1 MQEIEK
7 VFNYENKEIRTK
19 IINEEIWFVGKD
31 VAEILGYSNTQ
42 KAILNHIDEYDKGVT
57 KWDTLGGKQDLIVI
71 NESGLY
77 SLVLSSKLPTAK
89 PFKRWVTSEVLPS
102 IRKHGAYMTDK
113 TLEEALT
120 SPDFLIQLATNLKI
134 EKEKNKMLTD
144 KIETDRPKVIFAEAL
159 AVSEKSILIGELA
172 KILKQNGIEI
182 GANRL
187 FEWLRANNYL
197 MSKGESRNQPSQKSM
212 NLKLMEIKK
221 TTINNSD
228 GSVRV
233 TVTTKITPK
242 GQEYFINKFLKNKE
256 LIEAI

>member
-1 MQEIEK
+1 MNELTI
-7 VFNYENKEIRTK
+7 FNYEDKEIRTQL
-19 IINEEIWFVGKD
+19 INNEIWFVGKD
-31 VAEILGYSNTQ
+31 VAEILGYSNTP
-42 KAILNHIDEYDKGVT
+42 KAIRDHIDDEDKRTERIVHP
-57 KWDTLGGKQDLIVI
+57 LGGEQDTYII

-77 SLVLSSKLPTAK
+77 SLILSSKLEGAK
-89 PFKRWVTSEVLPS
+89 KFKKWVTSEVLPS
-102 IRKHGAYMTDK
+102 IRKHGAYMTND
-113 TLEEALT
+113 TLEKALT

-144 KIETDRPKVIFAEAL
+144 KIETDKPKVIFAEAL

-197 MSKGESRNQPSQKSM
+197 MAKGESRNQPSQKSM

-242 GQEYFINKFLKNKE
+242 GQEYFINKFLKGE
-256 LIEAI
+256 IV

>member
-1 MQEIEK
+1 MNELKI
-7 VFNYENKEIRTK
+7 FNYEDKEIRTQL
-19 IINEEIWFVGKD
+19 INNEPWFVGKD
-31 VAEILGYSNTQ
+31 VAVILGYSNPRD
-42 KAILNHIDEYDKGVT
+42 AINKHIDYEDKGVA
-57 KWDTLGGKQDLIVI
+57 KCDTLGGSQDLTVI

-77 SLVLSSKLPTAK
+77 SLILSSKLEGAK
-89 PFKRWVTSEVLPS
+89 KFKKWVTSEVLPS
-102 IRKHGAYMTDK
+102 IRKHGAYMTND
-113 TLEEALT
+113 TLEKALT

-159 AVSEKSILIGELA
+159 AVSEKSILIGELS
-172 KILKQNGIEI
+172 KILNQNGVEI
-182 GANRL
+182 GAKRL
-187 FEWLRANNYL
+187 FEWLRSNNYL
-197 MSKGESRNQPSQKSM
+197 MAKGESYNQPSQKSM

-233 TVTTKITPK
+233 TTTTKITPK

>member
-1 MQEIEK
+1 MEIITVK
-7 VFNYENKEIRTK
+7 NVNAYIENDIAYLKLA
-19 IINEEIWFVGKD
+19 D
-31 VAEILGYSNTQ
+31 VARGLGITQ
-42 KAILNHIDEYDKGVT
+42 LKNGIEYIRWDRLKEYLKDFNFPTSGESDFIPENIFYKLCMKANNDVARKF
-57 KWDTLGGKQDLIVI
+57 QDLVADEI
-71 NESGLY
+71 
-77 SLVLSSKLPTAK
+77 
-89 PFKRWVTSEVLPS
+89 LPS
-102 IRKHGAYMTDK
+102 IRKHGAYMTND
-113 TLEEALT
+113 TLEKALT

-172 KILKQNGIEI
+172 KILKQNGIDI

-197 MSKGESRNQPSQKSM
+197 MAKGESYNQPSQKSM

-233 TVTTKITPK
+233 TTTTKITPK
-242 GQEYFINKFLKNKE
+242 GQSYFINQFKK
-256 LIEAI
+256 

>member
-31 VAEILGYSNTQ
+31 VTEILGYSNPRD
-42 KAILNHIDEYDKGVT
+42 AINKHIDYEDKGVA
-57 KWDTLGGKQDLIVI
+57 KCDTLGGSQDLTVI

-77 SLVLSSKLPTAK
+77 SLILSSKLEGAK
-89 PFKRWVTSEVLPS
+89 KFKKWVTSEVLPS
-102 IRKHGAYMTDK
+102 IRKHGAYMTND
-113 TLEEALT
+113 TLEKALT

-159 AVSEKSILIGELA
+159 AVSEKSILIGELS
-172 KILKQNGIEI
+172 KILNQNGVEI
-182 GANRL
+182 GAKRL
-187 FEWLRANNYL
+187 FEWLRSNNYL
-197 MSKGESRNQPSQKSM
+197 MAKGESYNQPSQKSM

-233 TVTTKITPK
+233 TTTTKITPK

>member
-1 MQEIEK
+1 MNELKI
-7 VFNYENKEIRTK
+7 FNFKNNEVRIKN
-19 IINEEIWFVGKD
+19 INNEPYFNLKD
-31 VAEILGYSNTQ
+31 VCEILEINNASQVITR
-42 KAILNHIDEYDKGVT
+42 LSEKGVIT
-57 KWDTLGGKQDLIVI
+57 NDTLTKGGIQKLNFI
-71 NESGLY
+71 NESNLY
-77 SLVLSSKLPTAK
+77 KLIFKSRK
-89 PFKRWVTSEVLPS
+89 PQAEEFTDWVTSEVLPS
-102 IRKHGAYMTDK
+102 IRKHGAYMTND
-113 TLEEALT
+113 TLEKALT

-187 FEWLRANNYL
+187 FEWLRGNNYL
-197 MSKGESRNQPSQKSM
+197 MAKGESRNQPSQKSM

-256 LIEAI
+256 LIEAM

>member
-1 MQEIEK
+1 MNELKI
-7 VFNYENKEIRTK
+7 FNFKNNEVRIKN
-19 IINEEIWFVGKD
+19 INNEPYFNLKD
-31 VAEILGYSNTQ
+31 VCEILEINNASQVITR
-42 KAILNHIDEYDKGVT
+42 LSEKGVIT
-57 KWDTLGGKQDLIVI
+57 NDTLTKGGIQKLNFI
-71 NESGLY
+71 NESNLY
-77 SLVLSSKLPTAK
+77 KLIFKSRK
-89 PFKRWVTSEVLPS
+89 PQAEEFTDWVTSEVLPR
-102 IRKHGAYMTDK
+102 IRKHGAYMTND
-113 TLEEALT
+113 TLEKALT

-172 KILKQNGIEI
+172 KILNQNGIEI

-197 MSKGESRNQPSQKSM
+197 MAKGESRNQPSQKSM

-256 LIEAI
+256 LIEAM

>member
-1 MQEIEK
+1 MT
-7 VFNYENKEIRTK
+7 N
-19 IINEEIWFVGKD
+19 
-31 VAEILGYSNTQ
+31 
-42 KAILNHIDEYDKGVT
+42 
-57 KWDTLGGKQDLIVI
+57 DTLEK
-71 NESGLY
+71 
-77 SLVLSSKLPTAK
+77 
-89 PFKRWVTSEVLPS
+89 
-102 IRKHGAYMTDK
+102 
-113 TLEEALT
+113 ALT

-159 AVSEKSILIGELA
+159 AVSEKSILIGELS
-172 KILKQNGIEI
+172 KILNQNGVEI
-182 GANRL
+182 GAKRL
-187 FEWLRANNYL
+187 FEWLRSNNYL
-197 MSKGESRNQPSQKSM
+197 MAKGESYNQPSQKSM

-233 TVTTKITPK
+233 TTTTKITPK

>member
-1 MQEIEK
+1 MNELKI
-7 VFNYENKEIRTK
+7 FNFKNNEVRIKN
-19 IINEEIWFVGKD
+19 INNEPYFNLKD
-31 VAEILGYSNTQ
+31 VCEILEINNASQVITR
-42 KAILNHIDEYDKGVT
+42 LSEKGVIT
-57 KWDTLGGKQDLIVI
+57 NDTLTKGGIQKLNFI
-71 NESGLY
+71 NESNLY
-77 SLVLSSKLPTAK
+77 KLIFKSRK
-89 PFKRWVTSEVLPS
+89 PQAEEFTDWVTSEVLPS
-102 IRKHGAYMTDK
+102 IRKHGAYMTND
-113 TLEEALT
+113 TLEKALT

-172 KILKQNGIEI
+172 KILNQNGIEI

-197 MSKGESRNQPSQKSM
+197 MAKGESRNQPSQKSM

-256 LIEAI
+256 LIEAM

>member
-1 MQEIEK
+1 M
-7 VFNYENKEIRTK
+7 
-19 IINEEIWFVGKD
+19 
-31 VAEILGYSNTQ
+31 
-42 KAILNHIDEYDKGVT
+42 
-57 KWDTLGGKQDLIVI
+57 
-71 NESGLY
+71 
-77 SLVLSSKLPTAK
+77 
-89 PFKRWVTSEVLPS
+89 
-102 IRKHGAYMTDK
+102 
-113 TLEEALT
+113 
-120 SPDFLIQLATNLKI
+120 
-134 EKEKNKMLTD
+134 
-144 KIETDRPKVIFAEAL
+144 IFAEAL

-197 MSKGESRNQPSQKSM
+197 MAKGESRNQPSQKSM

>member
-1 MQEIEK
+1 MNELKI
-7 VFNYENKEIRTK
+7 FNYEDKKIRTQL
-19 IINEEIWFVGKD
+19 INDEPWFVGKD
-31 VAEILGYSNTQ
+31 VADILGYKDTANAL
-42 KAILNHIDEYDKGVT
+42 KRHIDEDDKGVGEIAT
-57 KWDTLGGKQDLIVI
+57 PGGMQNVIVI

-77 SLVLSSKLPTAK
+77 SLILSSKLEGAK
-89 PFKRWVTSEVLPS
+89 KFKKWVTSEVLPT
-102 IRKHGAYMTDK
+102 IRKHGAYMTND
-113 TLEEALT
+113 TLEKALT

-197 MSKGESRNQPSQKSM
+197 MAKGESRNQPSQKSM

-221 TTINNSD
+221 STINNSD

>member
-1 MQEIEK
+1 MNEI
-7 VFNYENKEIRTK
+7 FNFKNKEVRIK
-19 IINEEIWFVGKD
+19 NINNNPYFNLKD
-31 VAEILGYSNTQ
+31 VCEILEINNASQVITRLSEDGVITNEVIDRLGRTQ
-42 KAILNHIDEYDKGVT
+42 KSNF
-57 KWDTLGGKQDLIVI
+57 I
-71 NESGLY
+71 NESNLY
-77 SLVLSSKLPTAK
+77 KLIFQSRKAQAEEFTE
-89 PFKRWVTSEVLPS
+89 WVTSEVLPS
-102 IRKHGAYMTDK
+102 IRKHGAYMTND
-113 TLEEALT
+113 TLEKALT

-197 MSKGESRNQPSQKSM
+197 MAKGESRNQPSQKSM

>member
-1 MQEIEK
+1 MKELIK
-7 VFNYENKEIRTK
+7 VETNENLEPIISGRELHKKLGVETPFKKWIDRMLDYGFTENVDFTVMDIFVQDDTAFGGQRKMNEYFLKLDTAKEICMLQR
-19 IINEEIWFVGKD
+19 NE
-31 VAEILGYSNTQ
+31 L
-42 KAILNHIDEYDKGVT
+42 
-57 KWDTLGGKQDLIVI
+57 GKQ
-71 NESGLY
+71 
-77 SLVLSSKLPTAK
+77 
-89 PFKRWVTSEVLPS
+89 F
-102 IRKHGAYMTDK
+102 RKY
-113 TLEEALT
+113 
-120 SPDFLIQLATNLKI
+120 FIQV
-134 EKEKNKMLTD
+134 EKEFNSPEKIMARAVLIADRKVNTLTIEVKELKD

-172 KILKQNGIEI
+172 KILKQNGINI

-187 FEWLRANNYL
+187 FEWLRSNNYL

>member
-1 MQEIEK
+1 MQEIIKIDYNDNQEMIVSGRELHKKLEVGQHYRDWIKRMLEFGFNENQDYTPHKFMHPQNNQETTDVLMTLDMAKEICMLQRNEKGKFFRQYFIQVEKDYNSPEK
-7 VFNYENKEIRTK
+7 VMARALMFAEKKMNTLQIEVKE
-19 IINEEIWFVGKD
+19 
-31 VAEILGYSNTQ
+31 
-42 KAILNHIDEYDKGVT
+42 
-57 KWDTLGGKQDLIVI
+57 
-71 NESGLY
+71 
-77 SLVLSSKLPTAK
+77 
-89 PFKRWVTSEVLPS
+89 
-102 IRKHGAYMTDK
+102 
-113 TLEEALT
+113 
-120 SPDFLIQLATNLKI
+120 LK
-134 EKEKNKMLTD
+134 D
-144 KIETDRPKVIFAEAL
+144 KIETDRPKIIFAEAL

-172 KILKQNGIEI
+172 KILKQNGINI

-197 MSKGESRNQPSQKSM
+197 MAKGESYNQPSQKSM

-233 TVTTKITPK
+233 ITTTKITPK

>member
-1 MQEIEK
+1 MNELKI
-7 VFNYENKEIRTK
+7 FNFKNNEVRIKN
-19 IINEEIWFVGKD
+19 INNEPYFNLKD
-31 VAEILGYSNTQ
+31 VCEILEINNASQVITR
-42 KAILNHIDEYDKGVT
+42 LSEKGVIT
-57 KWDTLGGKQDLIVI
+57 NDTLTKGGIQKLNFI
-71 NESGLY
+71 NESNLY
-77 SLVLSSKLPTAK
+77 KLIFKSRK
-89 PFKRWVTSEVLPS
+89 PQAEEFTDWVTSEVLPS
-102 IRKHGAYMTDK
+102 IRKHGAYMTND
-113 TLEEALT
+113 TLEKALT
-120 SPDFLIQLATNLKI
+120 SPDFLIQLATNLKL

-144 KIETDRPKVIFAEAL
+144 KIETDKPKVIFAEAL

-172 KILKQNGIEI
+172 KILKQNGVEI

-256 LIEAI
+256 LIEAM